1 MLGLH
6 IPDGYLDL
14 HIAITF
20 IALSIAILWYVL
32 TRTKIEIDE
41 RKIPL
46 IGIVAG
52 GIFVAQ
58 MLNWPIPG
66 GTSAH
71 LVGGA
76 IAAILLG
83 PYMGCIAMASVLI
96 VQCLLFG
103 DGGITALGANIWNM
117 AIVNVFVAYFVYKF
131 IRQKLNGGINISSFA
146 AGWAGITLA
155 AIFAGV
161 EIGISSAFKYSIYV
175 TVPVM
180 GIWHGLLGIIEG
192 IITAGVVFYVY
203 KNRPDLLYLR

>member
-1 MLGLH
+1 MH

-14 HIAITF
+14 HIAVIF
-20 IALSIAILWYVL
+20 AVLSLLVLAYVL
-32 TRTKIEIDE
+32 MRVRLEIDE
-41 RKIPL
+41 RRIPL
-46 IGIVAG
+46 VGLVAG

-58 MLNWPIPG
+58 MLDWPIPG

-71 LVGGA
+71 LVGGG

-83 PYMGCIAMASVLI
+83 PYVGCIAMASVLI

-117 AIVNVFVAYFVYKF
+117 AIVNVFVAFFVYKL
-131 IRQKLNGGINISSFA
+131 IRKNLGRGVDISSFA
-146 AGWAGITLA
+146 AGWAGVTLA
-155 AIFAGV
+155 AIFAGI
-161 EIGISSAFKYSIYV
+161 EIGLSESFKYSIWV

-192 IITAGVVFYVY
+192 VITAGVALYIY
-203 KNRPDLLYLR
+203 KNRPDLLYLG